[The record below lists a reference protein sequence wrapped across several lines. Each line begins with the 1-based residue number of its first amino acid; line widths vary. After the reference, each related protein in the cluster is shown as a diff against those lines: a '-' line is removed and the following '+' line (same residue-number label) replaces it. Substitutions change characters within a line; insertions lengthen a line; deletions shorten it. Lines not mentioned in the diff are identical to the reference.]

1 MTDKEAEKMITDALN
16 KQSGY
21 DISFQSLI
29 ITENTIRAA
38 VTYKQHGDGSFSEH
52 FKEILIL
59 RTAGQWRVLI

>member
-1 MTDKEAEKMITDALN
+1 MTDKEAEKMIIDALEKN
-16 KQSGY
+16 NCY
-21 DISFQSLI
+21 DILFQSLI
-29 ITENTIRAA
+29 LAENTIRAA